1 VPQNK
6 QISKRTEPKK
16 GSKMDLKNG
25 SKNPAKEIWLKSR
38 PKGQKTPEMV
48 SQRRSIYLYRVA
60 NLQLTTSFN
69 FILVRKCPQCERSEP
84 LFPNNHFL
92 NFLLFSNFHPL
103 PQ

>member
-69 FILVRKCPQCERSEP
+69 FILFLKCPECERSEP
-84 LFPNNHFL
+84 LFPNNHLL
-92 NFLLFSNFHPL
+92 NFPTL